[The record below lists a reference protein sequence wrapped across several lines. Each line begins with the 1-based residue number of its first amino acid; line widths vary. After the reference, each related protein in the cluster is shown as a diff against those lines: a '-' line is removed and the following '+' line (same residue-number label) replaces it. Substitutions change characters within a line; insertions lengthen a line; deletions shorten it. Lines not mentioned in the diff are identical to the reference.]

1 MIFVGGVMD
10 TKKKLHNLR
19 RIALILVGTLIMS
32 LGTYFF
38 NVPANI
44 AAGGVTGLS
53 QVLVSLMP
61 FLNLGI
67 VMGVFNLVIL
77 TVGIILLG
85 KEFGVYTL
93 IGAVSYSLYM
103 TIFDFLIVLE
113 KPILEDNIANLLIG
127 AVLLGV
133 GLAIVFRQNASTGG
147 TDVIAKIIEK
157 KASINLST
165 AILIVDTFVIL
176 FATSIYGLEKGI
188 YAFMSLYVTTYC
200 VDVTIAGFNSKIQMT
215 IISNQ
220 AELINNFIFSEIKR
234 GSTFYKASGG
244 YTKQERNI
252 LVTIVDQKQYIKIR
266 NFINS
271 IDEDAFVYIT
281 NINEVIG
288 YGFTREM
295 IYADARKNAEISN

>member
-1 MIFVGGVMD
+1 MD
-10 TKKKLHNLR
+10 TKKKLHNLK
-19 RIALILVGTLIMS
+19 RIAMILLGTLIMS
-32 LGTYFF
+32 IGTYFF

-44 AAGGVTGLS
+44 AAGGVTGFS
-53 QVLVSLMP
+53 QVIVTLLP

-67 VMGVFNLVIL
+67 VMGFFNLVIL
-77 TVGIILLG
+77 IIGILFLG
-85 KEFGVYTL
+85 KQFGVYTL
-93 IGAVSYSLYM
+93 IGALFYSLYM
-103 TIFDFLIVLE
+103 TIFDFLIVL
-113 KPILEDNIANLLIG
+113 KHPILEDNIANLIIG

-133 GLAIVFRQNASTGG
+133 GLAVVFRQNASTGG

-157 KASINLST
+157 KASINIST

-188 YAFMSLYVTTYC
+188 YSFMSLYVSTYT

-220 AELINNFIFSEIKR
+220 ADIINDFIFSEIRR

-252 LVTIVDQKQYIKIR
+252 LVTIVDKKQYIKIR

-271 IDEDAFVYIT
+271 IDEDAFVYIA

-288 YGFTREM
+288 YGFTRE
-295 IYADARKNAEISN
+295 IVYADTRENAEISN

>member
-1 MIFVGGVMD
+1 MH
-10 TKKKLHNLR
+10 TNKKLHNLR
-19 RIALILVGTLIMS
+19 RIALILIGTLIMT
-32 LGTYFF
+32 LGSYFF

-44 AAGGVTGLS
+44 AAGGVTGFS

-61 FLNLGI
+61 FMNIGI
-67 VMGVFNLVIL
+67 VMGFLNLVIL
-77 TVGIILLG
+77 IIGIIFLG

-113 KPILEDNIANLLIG
+113 HPILEDNIANLLIG
-127 AVLLGV
+127 AVLVGV

-157 KASINLST
+157 KATINLSK

-188 YAFMSLYVTTYC
+188 YAFISLYVTTYT

-215 IISNQ
+215 IISNE
-220 AELINNFIFSEIKR
+220 ADLINNFIFSEIKR

-244 YTKQERNI
+244 YTKQERDI
-252 LVTIVDQKQYIKIR
+252 LVTIVDKKQYIKIR

-271 IDEDAFVYIT
+271 VDEDAFVYIT

-288 YGFTREM
+288 YGFTREI
-295 IYADARKNAEISN
+295 IYADTRENAEISN

>member
-1 MIFVGGVMD
+1 MH
-10 TKKKLHNLR
+10 TNKKLHNLR
-19 RIALILVGTLIMS
+19 RIALILIGTLIMT
-32 LGTYFF
+32 LGSYFF

-44 AAGGVTGLS
+44 AAGGVTGFS

-61 FLNLGI
+61 FMNIGI
-67 VMGVFNLVIL
+67 VMGFLNLVIL
-77 TVGIILLG
+77 IIGIIFLG

-113 KPILEDNIANLLIG
+113 HPILEDNIANLLIG
-127 AVLLGV
+127 AVLVGV

-157 KASINLST
+157 KATINLSK

-188 YAFMSLYVTTYC
+188 YAFISLYVTTYT

-215 IISNQ
+215 IISNE
-220 AELINNFIFSEIKR
+220 ADLINNFIFSEIKR

-244 YTKQERNI
+244 YTKQERDI
-252 LVTIVDQKQYIKIR
+252 LVTIVDKKQYIKIR
-266 NFINS
+266 NFINNV
-271 IDEDAFVYIT
+271 DEDAFVYIT

-288 YGFTREM
+288 YGFTREI
-295 IYADARKNAEISN
+295 IYADTRENAEISN

>member
-1 MIFVGGVMD
+1 MD
-10 TKKKLHNLR
+10 AKKKLHHVK

-44 AAGGVTGLS
+44 AAGGVTGFS
-53 QVLVSLMP
+53 QVLVTLMP
-61 FLNLGI
+61 FMNLGI
-67 VMGVFNLVIL
+67 VMGFFNLVIL
-77 TVGIILLG
+77 TIGIMFLG

-93 IGAVSYSLYM
+93 IGAVSYSIYM

-113 KPILEDNIANLLIG
+113 NPILEDNIANLLIG
-127 AVLLGV
+127 AVLVGV

-157 KASINLST
+157 NASINLST

-188 YAFMSLYVTTYC
+188 YSFMSLYVTTYC

-220 AELINNFIFSEIKR
+220 AEIINNFIFSEIRR
-234 GSTFYKASGG
+234 GSTFYKARGG
-244 YTKQERNI
+244 YTKQERDI
-252 LVTIVDQKQYIKIR
+252 LVTIVDKKQYIKIR

-288 YGFTREM
+288 YGFTREI
-295 IYADARKNAEISN
+295 IYDDTRENAEISN

>member
-1 MIFVGGVMD
+1 MD
-10 TKKKLHNLR
+10 AKKKLHHVR

-32 LGTYFF
+32 LGTYLF

-44 AAGGVTGLS
+44 AAGGVTGFS
-53 QVLVSLMP
+53 QVLVTLMP
-61 FLNLGI
+61 FMNLGI
-67 VMGVFNLVIL
+67 VMGFFNLVIL
-77 TVGIILLG
+77 IVGIIFLG

-113 KPILEDNIANLLIG
+113 NPILEDNITNLLIG
-127 AVLLGV
+127 AVLIGV

-188 YAFMSLYVTTYC
+188 YSFMSLYVTTYC

-220 AELINNFIFSEIKR
+220 AEIINNFIFSEIRR
-234 GSTFYKASGG
+234 GSTFYKARGG
-244 YTKQERNI
+244 YTKQERDI
-252 LVTIVDQKQYIKIR
+252 LVTIVDKKQYIKIR

-288 YGFTREM
+288 YGFTREI
-295 IYADARKNAEISN
+295 IYDDTRENAKISN

>member
-1 MIFVGGVMD
+1 MH
-10 TKKKLHNLR
+10 TNKKLHNLR
-19 RIALILVGTLIMS
+19 RIALILIGTLIMT
-32 LGTYFF
+32 LGSYFF

-44 AAGGVTGLS
+44 AAGGVTGFS

-61 FLNLGI
+61 FMNIGI
-67 VMGVFNLVIL
+67 VMGFLNLVIL
-77 TVGIILLG
+77 IIGIIFLG

-113 KPILEDNIANLLIG
+113 HPILEDNIANLLIG
-127 AVLLGV
+127 AVLVGV

-157 KASINLST
+157 KATINLSK

-188 YAFMSLYVTTYC
+188 YAFISLYVTTYT

-215 IISNQ
+215 IISNE
-220 AELINNFIFSEIKR
+220 ADLINNFIFSEIKR

-244 YTKQERNI
+244 YTKQKRDI
-252 LVTIVDQKQYIKIR
+252 LVTIVDKKQYIKIR
-266 NFINS
+266 NFINNV
-271 IDEDAFVYIT
+271 DEDAFVYIT

-288 YGFTREM
+288 YGFTREI
-295 IYADARKNAEISN
+295 IYADTRENAEISN